1 MDTAG
6 SGRILSH
13 PGGNALDMRN
23 SIVRIKGRLFV
34 LLIAGLIVISLTS
47 LLSCSESEQ
56 PTAGRTISDSAA
68 PDFILKDLA
77 GKDFKLSAA
86 RGKPVLLIFLTT
98 WCPTCRSEIPHYKE
112 IYGTYGKRGL
122 EVVGID
128 IEEPKNRVS
137 QFAAKNQIPY
147 RTLLDEK
154 GRVSGAYD
162 ITGIPAMVL
171 INRDGK
177 VLTRKYFAVDTVLET
192 LLKEK

>member
-1 MDTAG
+1 
-6 SGRILSH
+6 
-13 PGGNALDMRN
+13 MRD
-23 SIVRIKGRLFV
+23 SIMGITGRLFF
-34 LLIAGLIVISLTS
+34 LLVAGLIVVALSS
-47 LLSCSESEQ
+47 VLSCSESKQ
-56 PTAGRTISDSAA
+56 PDTGRNISDSAA

-98 WCPTCRSEIPHYKE
+98 WCPTCRSEIPHYKV
-112 IYGTYGKRGL
+112 IYGTYGQRGL

-147 RTLLDEK
+147 KTLLDEK
-154 GRVSGAYD
+154 GRVAGAYG
-162 ITGIPAMVL
+162 IVGIPTMVL

-177 VLTRKYFAVDTVLET
+177 VLTRKYFAIEAVLET
-192 LLKEK
+192 LLEKK

>member
-1 MDTAG
+1 MKD
-6 SGRILSH
+6 
-13 PGGNALDMRN
+13 
-23 SIVRIKGRLFV
+23 SIVGIRGRLFF
-34 LLIAGLIVISLTS
+34 LLIAGLIVVVLSS
-47 LLSCSESEQ
+47 ALSCSESEQ
-56 PTAGRTISDSAA
+56 PASGRIISDSAA

-77 GKDFKLSAA
+77 GADFKLSAA
-86 RGKPVLLIFLTT
+86 KGKPVLLIFLTT

-112 IYGTYGKRGL
+112 IYETYGRRGL

-128 IEEPKNRVS
+128 IEESKNRVS

-154 GRVSGAYD
+154 GRVAGAYD

-192 LLKEK
+192 LLEKKN

>member
-1 MDTAG
+1 MDPAG
-6 SGRILSH
+6 SGRVFSH
-13 PGGNALDMRN
+13 PGGDALDMRD
-23 SIVRIKGRLFV
+23 SIERIRGRLFF
-34 LLIAGLIVISLTS
+34 LLIAGLIAVVLSS
-47 LLSCSESEQ
+47 ALSCSESEQ
-56 PTAGRTISDSAA
+56 PATGRNISDSAA

-77 GKDFKLSAA
+77 GEDFKLSAA
-86 RGKPVLLIFLTT
+86 KGKPVLLIFLTT
-98 WCPTCRSEIPHYKE
+98 WCPTCRSEIPHYKD

-154 GRVSGAYD
+154 GLVAGAYD

-171 INRDGK
+171 INKDGK
-177 VLTRKYFAVDTVLET
+177 VLTRKYFAIDTVLET
-192 LLKEK
+192 LLEKK

>member
-6 SGRILSH
+6 SGRVFSH
-13 PGGNALDMRN
+13 PGGNAVDMKD
-23 SIVRIKGRLFV
+23 SIVGIRGRLFY
-34 LLIAGLIVISLTS
+34 LLIAGLVAIVLSS
-47 LLSCSESEQ
+47 ALSCSESEQ
-56 PTAGRTISDSAA
+56 PVTGRNMSDSAA

-77 GKDFKLSAA
+77 GVDFKLSAA
-86 RGKPVLLIFLTT
+86 KGKPVLLIFLTT
-98 WCPTCRSEIPHYKE
+98 WCPTCRSEIPHYKD

-122 EVVGID
+122 EVVCID

-147 RTLLDEK
+147 KTLLDEK
-154 GRVSGAYD
+154 GRVAGAYD

-177 VLTRKYFAVDTVLET
+177 VLTRKYFAIDTVLQT
-192 LLKEK
+192 LLDKR